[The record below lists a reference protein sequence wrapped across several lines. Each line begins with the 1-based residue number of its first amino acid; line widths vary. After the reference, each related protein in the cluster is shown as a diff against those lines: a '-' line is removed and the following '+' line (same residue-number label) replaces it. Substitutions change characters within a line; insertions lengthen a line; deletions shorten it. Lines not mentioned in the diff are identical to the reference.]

1 MNGTYLMQSKHDV
14 DVDLYLK
21 QMVLL
26 PLLLL
31 VIIFT
36 FYLTVCYKKF

>member
-1 MNGTYLMQSKHDV
+1 MNGTYLMQSKHDD

-31 VIIFT
+31 IIIFT
-36 FYLTVCYKKF
+36 FYLAVCYKKF